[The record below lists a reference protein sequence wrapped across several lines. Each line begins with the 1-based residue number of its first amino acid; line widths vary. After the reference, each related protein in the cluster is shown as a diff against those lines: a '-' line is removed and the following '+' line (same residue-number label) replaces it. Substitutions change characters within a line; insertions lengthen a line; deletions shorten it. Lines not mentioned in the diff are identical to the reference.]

1 MQSVPI
7 SANQRQSVSGGMQEA
22 IGIRWHAGGTRCMQ
36 SGGMQEAISA
46 CTWAVSPNWKVV
58 CNQSHSQAIS
68 ACTWAVS
75 PNWKV
80 VCTTNGRGGEWREHA
95 HVAAAS

>member
-58 CNQSHSQAIS
+58 C
-68 ACTWAVS
+68 
-75 PNWKV
+75 
-80 VCTTNGRGGEWREHA
+80 TTNGRGGEWREHA